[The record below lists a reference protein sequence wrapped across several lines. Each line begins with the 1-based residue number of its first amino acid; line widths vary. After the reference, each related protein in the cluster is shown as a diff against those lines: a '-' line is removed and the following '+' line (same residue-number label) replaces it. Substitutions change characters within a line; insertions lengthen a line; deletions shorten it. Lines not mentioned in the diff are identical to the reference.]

1 MPRSRQQWQYGY
13 QCGLRLNAIHD
24 KMYDKR
30 WLNICHLFGWFSPD
44 KIIQLNFISMFIH
57 WKRSSRSYT
66 LSVRVLHSWFFT
78 WRFADEMAAMASKSF
93 NYQCNFIT
101 HTGNIKG
108 AASGTI
114 QCLLMWC
121 IEKTNENGNV
131 RREQYHTTATI
142 HQWQDMTNKF
152 RWHLQFSAHH
162 IILIM

>member
-101 HTGNIKG
+101 HTHG
-108 AASGTI
+108 
-114 QCLLMWC
+114 
-121 IEKTNENGNV
+121 
-131 RREQYHTTATI
+131 QYQRGSKWYYSMSPDVMHRKDEWKWERTTRAI
-142 HQWQDMTNKF
+142 SHNSHNSSVARHDE
-152 RWHLQFSAHH
+152 
-162 IILIM
+162 